1 MSILGSGCS
10 GELGWF
16 SVVAGKNATR
26 EVGGIIGVKFAGVD
40 EQVGIGH
47 ESEVICDEQ
56 TV

>member
-1 MSILGSGCS
+1 MRL
-10 GELGWF
+10 

-26 EVGGIIGVKFAGVD
+26 EPGGMVGVKLGGVD

-47 ESEVICDEQ
+47 KSEVICDEQ

>member
-26 EVGGIIGVKFAGVD
+26 EVGGIVGVKFAGVD